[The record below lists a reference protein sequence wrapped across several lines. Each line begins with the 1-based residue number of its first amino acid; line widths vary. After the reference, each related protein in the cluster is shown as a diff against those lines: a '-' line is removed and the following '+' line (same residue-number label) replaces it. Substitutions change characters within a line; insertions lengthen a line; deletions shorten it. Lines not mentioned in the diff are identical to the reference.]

1 MQGPVQAAATGDA
14 FLASARTVGE
24 LLVRNGMKSV
34 TVWWLPQFVLQW
46 TVLGAAGLLGAVT
59 YGVSFGLGNGSSR
72 HSPGAVR
79 PKPFWIPV
87 EIVSELCAC
96 MVVAFHEQALRAHVC
111 KHRHS
116 HRTSE
121 CDLEAARSFDCTKI
135 SSTSV

>member
-1 MQGPVQAAATGDA
+1 MQGIVQAAATGDA

-59 YGVSFGLGNGSSR
+59 YGVSFGLWNGSSR

-79 PKPFWIPV
+79 PKPFLIPA

-96 MVVAFHEQALRAHVC
+96 MVVAFQALRAHVC

-116 HRTSE
+116 QRTSQ
-121 CDLEAARSFDCTKI
+121 CDLHAARKFDCAK
-135 SSTSV
+135 V